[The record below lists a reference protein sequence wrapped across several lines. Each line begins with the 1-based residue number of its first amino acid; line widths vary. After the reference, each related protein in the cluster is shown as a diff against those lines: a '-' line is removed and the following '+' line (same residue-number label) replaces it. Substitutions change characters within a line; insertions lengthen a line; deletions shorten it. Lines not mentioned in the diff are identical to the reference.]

1 MEQIS
6 LCLKSSPSGL
16 SIRDTGFFSFLY
28 LWKEGDN
35 PCEFSMTEIFVSM
48 LEIEISL
55 HIWKEERKEKN
66 NPCGLSITDTDSCVF
81 VCLRHQIYP

>member
-55 HIWKEERKEKN
+55 HIWKEERKEKQKQAERE
-66 NPCGLSITDTDSCVF
+66 GK
-81 VCLRHQIYP
+81 REGERKK